1 MGLKVEE
8 VTDKIYKDKYGA
20 NGGGGN
26 GKDIHRTSVVLKVE
40 EVTDKIYTGT
50 SVGLKVEEVT
60 DKIYTGQV
68 WG

>member
-1 MGLKVEE
+1 MCG
-8 VTDKIYKDKYGA
+8 DK
-20 NGGGGN
+20 GGGGN
-26 GKDIHRTSVVLKVE
+26 GYDIHR
-40 EVTDKIYTGT
+40 I

>member
-8 VTDKIYKDKYGA
+8 VTDKIYTQGKCGA

-26 GKDIHRTSVVLKVE
+26 GYDIYRTSVVLKVE
-40 EVTDKIYTGT
+40 EVTDKICTG
-50 SVGLKVEEVT
+50 K
-60 DKIYTGQV
+60 V